1 MSPRV
6 TRWTALQLALVASGC
21 TLVGYPAPEPPAPAG
36 PAAPGA
42 SRAPDPEPAA
52 EPLSPWGN
60 PESYEVGGVL
70 YHVLPSA
77 DGYDETGLAS
87 WYGEEFAGRRTSS
100 GEPFDP
106 DRLSAAHRTLPIP
119 TWVEVTNLENSRRLV
134 VRVNDRGP
142 FADTD
147 RRIIDLSRAAAGRL
161 GILGAGTARV
171 RVRALSAEEL
181 GGGG

>member
-1 MSPRV
+1 
-6 TRWTALQLALVASGC
+6 
-21 TLVGYPAPEPPAPAG
+21 
-36 PAAPGA
+36 
-42 SRAPDPEPAA
+42 
-52 EPLSPWGN
+52 
-60 PESYEVGGVL
+60 VL